1 MVDTEAN
8 FTEPEAAKHLKV
20 SRITLQRRR
29 LAGEIAF
36 YRIGSRVVYS
46 TAHLQDFLARQ
57 ERNGTSSRLDHSA
70 KGAA

>member
-1 MVDTEAN
+1 MIENQSPTESRN

-36 YRIGSRVVYS
+36 FRIGARVVYS
-46 TAHLQDFLARQ
+46 TAHLDDFLARRTVRPLAQ
-57 ERNGTSSRLDHSA
+57 
-70 KGAA
+70 AA